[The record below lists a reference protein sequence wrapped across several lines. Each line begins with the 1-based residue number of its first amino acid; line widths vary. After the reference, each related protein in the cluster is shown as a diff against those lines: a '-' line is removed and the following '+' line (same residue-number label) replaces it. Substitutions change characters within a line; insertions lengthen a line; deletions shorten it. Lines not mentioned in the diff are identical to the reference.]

1 MSRQPIRILHVLSEL
16 RHSGMEAMLVSAA
29 PHFAAQGVASDI
41 LATGTEPGRFT
52 PQLQRAGYGV
62 HHVPFARSP
71 LFLWRAYRAMRGGYG
86 AIHIHTE
93 GAGFWLG
100 LAARLAGVPSV
111 VRTIHGA
118 FAFDGALRWRRV
130 IQRQVM
136 RSLGV
141 RHVAIGSSVQDNEK
155 RRFFLPTT
163 RIDNW
168 YDDQRFTPTTGAQRR
183 SARTALEI
191 PPDTAT
197 LVSVGNC
204 GRVKNHRAILEALS
218 MIPAEKRPLY
228 LHVGAEEADA
238 SERRLTQS
246 LGVTAWVRFLG
257 TQDDVRQALQAA
269 DLFIMPSLH
278 EGLGNAA
285 LEALATGLPCILA
298 DVPGLRDFRED
309 FPGILY
315 TKPDPAPVAD
325 AVVRAFDGL
334 AELRQLAAH
343 AHPQAA
349 SARFSVEKGVADYVA
364 LYRTPSRW
372 F

>member
-1 MSRQPIRILHVLSEL
+1 MRQPIRILHILSEL

-29 PHFAAQGVASDI
+29 PHFIEQGVVSDI
-41 LATGTEPGRFT
+41 LATGAELGRFA
-52 PQLQRAGYGV
+52 PRLQRAGYTV
-62 HHVPFARSP
+62 RHVPFARSP
-71 LFLWRAYRAMRGGYG
+71 LFLWRAYQAMRGGYG

-100 LAARLAGVPSV
+100 MAARLAGVPSV

-118 FAFDGALRWRRV
+118 FAFEGALRWRRL
-130 IQRQVM
+130 IQRQAL
-136 RSLGV
+136 RWLGI
-141 RHVAIGSSVQDNEK
+141 RHVAIGSSVQDNER
-155 RRFFLPTT
+155 RRFLLPTT
-163 RIDNW
+163 RINNW

-183 SARTALEI
+183 AARAALEI
-191 PPDTAT
+191 AADTAT
-197 LVSVGNC
+197 LVSIGNC

-218 MIPAEKRPLY
+218 MLPVEKRPLY
-228 LHVGAEEADA
+228 LHVGAEEADEP
-238 SERRLTQS
+238 ERRLAQS

-257 TQDDVRQALQAA
+257 AQDDVCQALQAA

-298 DVPGLRDFRED
+298 DVPGLRDFQKD

-315 TKPDPAPVAD
+315 TKPDPMPVAD
-325 AVVRAFDGL
+325 AIVRAFDGL

-343 AHPQAA
+343 AHPRAA
-349 SARFSVEKGVADYVA
+349 LSGFSAKKGVADYAA
-364 LYRTPSRW
+364 LYRAPSR
-372 F
+372 